1 MESSDHILPYIT
13 PTSKLTSVNLLNMAA
28 SKEDVLF
35 TYLNTPD
42 PSPKKIAESFDL
54 SKTSLDHPTNDTD
67 SELSTHSDQIS
78 PIHTSLEMV
87 RNALDDK
94 DAENENIAA
103 ENENLCLSSETQML
117 NCEYL
122 TKPITDALQ
131 NGIFLF
137 AYMSLICNIYNL
149 YVFLHYRTQNRR
161 TFEYFLS
168 ST

>member
-1 MESSDHILPYIT
+1 MT
-13 PTSKLTSVNLLNMAA
+13 A

-42 PSPKKIAESFDL
+42 PSPKKIAESFNL
-54 SKTSLDHPTNDTD
+54 SKTTSLVEHPTNDTD

-94 DAENENIAA
+94 DAENENIDA

-137 AYMSLICNIYNL
+137 VHIINL
-149 YVFLHYRTQNRR
+149 
-161 TFEYFLS
+161 
-168 ST
+168 